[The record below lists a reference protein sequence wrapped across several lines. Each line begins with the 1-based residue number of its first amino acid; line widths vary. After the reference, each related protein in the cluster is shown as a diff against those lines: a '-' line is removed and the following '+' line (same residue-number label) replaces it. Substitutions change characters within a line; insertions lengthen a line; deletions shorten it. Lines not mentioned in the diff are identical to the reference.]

1 MSESPSHDAAVE
13 SIFAQVNA
21 QTARRLSQP
30 IVEAEVE
37 GEMAALD
44 RSELL
49 QGIRSDAL
57 SSRLARHG
65 RALTHEE
72 VLALT
77 RAVTKGKV
85 PSDAEMAH
93 FATGLSDQIRQAA
106 AEHARR
112 KGTEGARDG

>member
-1 MSESPSHDAAVE
+1 MSESESHDAAVE
-13 SIFAQVNA
+13 RVFAHVSA
-21 QTARRLSQP
+21 LSARLHSEP
-30 IVEAEVE
+30 IAEADVER
-37 GEMAALD
+37 EMAALD
-44 RSELL
+44 RAELL

-57 SSRLARHG
+57 SSMRAKHG
-65 RALTHEE
+65 RTLTHEE

-77 RAVTKGKV
+77 RAITKGKV